1 MEFLARVIS
10 WDNKRLGGSDR
21 TAIAGPGHNREI
33 SAWQWP
39 EKDIIL
45 CESGY
50 VRVVFFFRSFQSLS
64 LSITKYNVTP
74 RSTLNSPRSRCRF
87 RLSGRHNQQLH
98 RFASAGCCVAS
109 SFLLFVRLVGCTC
122 DTHVFK
128 E

>member
-1 MEFLARVIS
+1 SRRWLGRRRPTWRLISFRFRRRRRKLNGVLASYPLIPTVIASFSIFKKKKKSSDRNVPGMEFLARVIS

-50 VRVVFFFRSFQSLS
+50 VRVVFF
-64 LSITKYNVTP
+64 P
-74 RSTLNSPRSRCRF
+74 RS
-87 RLSGRHNQQLH
+87 
-98 RFASAGCCVAS
+98 
-109 SFLLFVRLVGCTC
+109 
-122 DTHVFK
+122 
-128 E
+128 